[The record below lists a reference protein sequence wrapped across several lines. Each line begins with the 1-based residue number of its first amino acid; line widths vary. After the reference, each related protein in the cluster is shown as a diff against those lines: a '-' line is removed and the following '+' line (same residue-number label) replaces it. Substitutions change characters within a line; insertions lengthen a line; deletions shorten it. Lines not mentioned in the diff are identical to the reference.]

1 MDPPPRPSASL
12 FDVYLRLR
20 PSNTA
25 EHERFLQVEAPSTSN
40 GPTHITV
47 QPPANDPRK
56 RAIEKFAFTRVFE
69 EDAGQLDLFRET
81 GAVQMV
87 EGVLGA
93 KGREGRD
100 ALVATLGVTG
110 SGKSHT
116 ILGDKAQRGLTQ
128 LTLDLLFQHT
138 VLHLAPVDTSAA
150 VFPSLCAADVSEA
163 QLMPAAHFLDN
174 IYDETH
180 GRASRATTP
189 AIVRDSAFHTTA
201 KLPGAFPMP
210 QELVP
215 AKKTTQVF
223 DRLYPSLSKYQIQQP
238 ATSPAPALKSPS
250 RFAHLTRSI
259 AKLTSPFQDT
269 SFLST
274 AQTSRKYVPRLSA
287 LPQYPSVD
295 DIELEVDTTC
305 EYAIVVSMYEV
316 YNDKIHDL
324 LTASAGAM
332 KAMQK
337 RRALLYQKTEL
348 SPDRK
353 VVAGLRKVVCSDLD
367 EALLVLETGLQERRV
382 AGTGSNATSS
392 RSHGFFCIEVKK
404 RHRASIPGPW
414 SSSTFTIVDL
424 AGSERARTAKTTG
437 THLAEAGKINGSLMY
452 LGQCM
457 ELQSEL
463 HRTTTSAIAVPYRNC
478 KLTELLFTNFFA
490 PSTSTVRRQPQKAV
504 MIVTADPGGDFN
516 ATGQILRYS
525 ALAKNIVAPRVPSTT
540 STILAG
546 TNAPPSRGG
555 ANSAASGRTSPSTS
569 SATTV
574 ALHDELATALAA
586 IASLRQDLEI
596 TVLELQHE
604 RLRRG
609 EAEENW
615 QAAVLHTEE
624 VEAEV
629 REEVWAEME
638 ARLVLEQRRWRAARD
653 AEVEAGEAVL
663 DAKISVLVRG
673 LEEGGE
679 ADKENVAVFEDEGE
693 RMRKLEDEVGMLKGR
708 LRESE
713 EAGSRSPSKETR
725 SPSKKMRVLKSRRW
739 DGSGMGIEEG
749 W

>member
-25 EHERFLQVEAPSTSN
+25 DHERFLQVETPSTSHA
-40 GPTHITV
+40 PTHITV

-87 EGVLGA
+87 EGVLGV

-100 ALVATLGVTG
+100 ALIATLGVTG

-128 LTLDLLFQHT
+128 LTLDLLFRHT
-138 VLHLAPVDTSAA
+138 APHLAPVDTSAA

-163 QLMPAAHFLDN
+163 QLMHAAHFLDN
-174 IYDETH
+174 VYDEAH

-189 AIVRDSAFHTTA
+189 AIVRDSAFHTTSR
-201 KLPGAFPMP
+201 LPGAFLTSEDP
-210 QELVP
+210 VP

-223 DRLYPSLSKYQIQQP
+223 DRLYPSLSKYQLQQP
-238 ATSPAPALKSPS
+238 ATLSPQPTLESPS

-259 AKLTSPFQDT
+259 AKLTSPFQET

-274 AQTSRKYVPRLSA
+274 APTSRKYVPRLSA

-295 DIELEVDTTC
+295 DIELEVDSTC

-324 LTASAGAM
+324 LTVSGAGAM
-332 KAMQK
+332 KALQK

-353 VVAGLRKVVCSDLD
+353 VVAGLRKVVCPDLD

-404 RHRASIPGPW
+404 RHRAPIPGPW

-463 HRTTTSAIAVPYRNC
+463 HSTSSRLGAPIAVPYRNC

-490 PSTSTVRRQPQKAV
+490 PAAPGSVVRRQPQKAV

-546 TNAPPSRGG
+546 SHAPPSRTG
-555 ANSAASGRTSPSTS
+555 ANSAASGRTSPTS
-569 SATTV
+569 SATTA
-574 ALHDELATALAA
+574 ALQDELATALAA
-586 IASLRQDLEI
+586 I
-596 TVLELQHE
+596 
-604 RLRRG
+604 
-609 EAEENW
+609 
-615 QAAVLHTEE
+615 
-624 VEAEV
+624 
-629 REEVWAEME
+629 
-638 ARLVLEQRRWRAARD
+638 
-653 AEVEAGEAVL
+653 
-663 DAKISVLVRG
+663 
-673 LEEGGE
+673 
-679 ADKENVAVFEDEGE
+679 
-693 RMRKLEDEVGMLKGR
+693 
-708 LRESE
+708 
-713 EAGSRSPSKETR
+713 
-725 SPSKKMRVLKSRRW
+725 
-739 DGSGMGIEEG
+739 
-749 W
+749 

>member
-40 GPTHITV
+40 APTHITV

-138 VLHLAPVDTSAA
+138 APHLAPVDTSAA

-210 QELVP
+210 EKLVP

-223 DRLYPSLSKYQIQQP
+223 DRLYPSLSKYQLQQP

-305 EYAIVVSMYEV
+305 EYAIVVSIDE
-316 YNDKIHDL
+316 
-324 LTASAGAM
+324 AAAEAQGA
-332 KAMQK
+332 AVSED
-337 RRALLYQKTEL
+337 EL

-546 TNAPPSRGG
+546 SNAPPSRGG

-569 SATTV
+569 SATTA

-596 TVLELQHE
+596 TALELQHE
-604 RLRRG
+604 RLRKE

-615 QAAVLHTEE
+615 QAAVLHAEE

-629 REEVWAEME
+629 REEVWAEMD
-638 ARLVLEQRRWRAARD
+638 ARLILEQRRWRAARD
-653 AEVEAGEAVL
+653 AEVEAGEAML

-693 RMRKLEDEVGMLKGR
+693 RMRELEDEVGMLKGR

-713 EAGSRSPSKETR
+713 EAGSRSPSKEMR

-739 DGSGMGIEEG
+739 DGSGMGVEEG

>member
-1 MDPPPRPSASL
+1 MDPPPRLSTSL

-25 EHERFLQVEAPSTSN
+25 EHERFLQVETPSASHAPA
-40 GPTHITV
+40 HITV

-69 EDAGQLDLFRET
+69 EDAGQLDVFRET

-100 ALVATLGVTG
+100 ALIATLGVTG

-138 VLHLAPVDTSAA
+138 APHLAPVDTSAA
-150 VFPSLCAADVSEA
+150 VFPSLCTADVSEA

-174 IYDETH
+174 IYDEAH

-189 AIVRDSAFHTTA
+189 AIVRDSAFHTTPI
-201 KLPGAFPMP
+201 LPGAFPMP
-210 QELVP
+210 EDVNP

-223 DRLYPSLSKYQIQQP
+223 DRLYPSLSKYQLQQP
-238 ATSPAPALKSPS
+238 ATSPAPALRSPS
-250 RFAHLTRSI
+250 PFAPLTRSI
-259 AKLTSPFQDT
+259 AKLTSPFQET

-332 KAMQK
+332 KALQK

-546 TNAPPSRGG
+546 SNAPPSRAG
-555 ANSAASGRTSPSTS
+555 ANSAASGRASPISS
-569 SATTV
+569 SATTA
-574 ALHDELATALAA
+574 ALQDELATALAA

-596 TVLELQHE
+596 TALELQHE
-604 RLRRG
+604 RLRRE
-609 EAEENW
+609 EAEESW
-615 QAAVLHTEE
+615 QAAVLQAEE
-624 VEAEV
+624 IEAEV

-653 AEVEAGEAVL
+653 AEVEAGEAML

-673 LEEGGE
+673 LEDGE
-679 ADKENVAVFEDEGE
+679 ADKENVEIFQDDDGE
-693 RMRKLEDEVGMLKGR
+693 RVKELEDEVGMLKGR
-708 LRESE
+708 LRENE
-713 EAGSRSPSKETR
+713 EAGSRSPSKEMR

-739 DGSGMGIEEG
+739 DGSGMGVEEG